1 MDEMFVYILKVLRKF
16 DCATDAQDTL
26 LIYFIDILNVTR
38 VTYPACSISFNHF
51 VLKEQT
57 SVGVVTYFSF
67 IMLS

>member
-26 LIYFIDILNVTR
+26 LIYFIDILNVTH
-38 VTYPACSISFNHF
+38 VTYPISFNHF